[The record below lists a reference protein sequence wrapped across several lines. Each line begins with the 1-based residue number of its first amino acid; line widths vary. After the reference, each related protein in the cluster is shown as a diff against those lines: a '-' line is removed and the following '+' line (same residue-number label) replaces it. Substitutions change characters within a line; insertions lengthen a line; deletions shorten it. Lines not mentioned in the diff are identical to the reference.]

1 MISMELTSN
10 LSNEPH
16 WFTPPGSATNT
27 RAVDPV
33 LDDLLAQ
40 LGNLFV
46 PSQQQHGLGTLA
58 ARAQCRA
65 ITEQIAARLHVDC
78 EQILSVSRV
87 QHVAFVRQLAMYLG
101 RKKTGASWHV
111 LGKFFNRNHATVIHA
126 CNVIQRRMSDPVSGP
141 AFTKLIAQLEEQISV
156 TVPATTKA
164 AA

>member
-1 MISMELTSN
+1 MDQLIHN

-27 RAVDPV
+27 RSVDPV
-33 LDDLLAQ
+33 LDGLLAQ
-40 LGNLFV
+40 LEHLFV
-46 PSQQQHGLGTLA
+46 PSQKQHGLGTLA

-65 ITEQIAARLHVDC
+65 ITGQIAARLHVDC

-111 LGKFFNRNHATVIHA
+111 LGKFFNRDHATVIHA

-141 AFTKLIAQLEEQISV
+141 VFAKLIAQLEEQIS
-156 TVPATTKA
+156 ATTTAPAKA